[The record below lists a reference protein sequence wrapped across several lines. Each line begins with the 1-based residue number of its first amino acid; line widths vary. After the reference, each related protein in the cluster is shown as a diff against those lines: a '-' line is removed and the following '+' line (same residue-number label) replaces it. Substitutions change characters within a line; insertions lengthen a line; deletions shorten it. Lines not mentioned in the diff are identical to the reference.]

1 MKREDKLVLLGT
13 AATIGGLALILPRI
27 AKAVELATY
36 EVSLKAEPEDVEI
49 KVDDLK
55 VNTPKKIS
63 LTEGVHSFEAP
74 KISLNLLTHYEFY
87 AWIVNGKIT
96 SYSRQISLNIEKT
109 TTMKALYRFTGRY
122 PEFIVLI

>member
-1 MKREDKLVLLGT
+1 MKKEDKLVLLGT
-13 AATIGGLALILPRI
+13 AATIGGLALVLPRI

-36 EVSLKAEPEDVEI
+36 EVSLKAEPEDVEL

-55 VNTPKKIS
+55 VNTPKKVF
-63 LTEGVHSFEAP
+63 LTEGLHTFIAP

-87 AWIVNGKIT
+87 AWIVDGKRAY
-96 SYSRQISLNIEKT
+96 YSRDLTIKIEDT